1 MTTTAQAHGPF
12 KQSGIGP
19 FAGVLVADFGRVL
32 AGPYCT
38 MLLADLGA
46 TVIKVESPLGDE
58 TRSWAPPQYGD
69 EATYFLS
76 VNRNKQSVV
85 LDFRQPE
92 DLRLARR
99 LAERA
104 DVVTENFKPGG
115 LRKFGLDYDSVVQTN
130 PDVVYASITGFGTEG
145 GAELPGY
152 DLLVQALSG
161 LMSVTGAPA
170 TEGFRSGIAVFD
182 VITGLHTGIAIA
194 SALFHRQ
201 RTGVGQHVELNL
213 MLSALSGM
221 VNQTGGYLLSGHVP
235 TRMGNEH
242 PSIYPYAPF
251 PTGDGEL
258 VLAIGN
264 DGQFRGLC
272 DALGLQELADDIRF
286 ATNADRSAHRDE
298 LRPLLVGRLAERSA
312 REWFDLLTAVKIP
325 CAPILDVGGGID
337 FAESIG
343 LDPVVVAGEADRA
356 MPTIRNPIQFQR
368 TPASYR
374 NAAPTLDQDG
384 DAIRRWLS
392 DTAPASREKF
402 RPDERVSGE
411 EFPRDGR
418 VAAADQDHDPCS

>member
-1 MTTTAQAHGPF
+1 MTTPTALNREPLPR
-12 KQSGIGP
+12 SETGP

-58 TRSWAPPQYGD
+58 TRSWTPPQYRD

-76 VNRNKQSVV
+76 VNRNKQSVT
-85 LDFRQPE
+85 LDLRKPE
-92 DLRLARR
+92 DLRLAQR

-104 DVVTENFKPGG
+104 DVVTENFKPGR
-115 LRKFGLDYDSVVQTN
+115 LERFGLDSVARTN

-145 GAELPGY
+145 GADLPGY

-161 LMSVTGAPA
+161 LMSLTGAPA
-170 TEGFRSGIAVFD
+170 TDGFRAGVAVFD
-182 VITGLHTGIAIA
+182 VITGLHTAIAIA

-213 MLSALSGM
+213 MSSALSGM
-221 VNQTGGYLLSGHVP
+221 VNQTGGYLLSGSVP
-235 TRMGNEH
+235 TRMGNDH

-251 PTGDGEL
+251 PTADGDL

-264 DGQFRGLC
+264 DAQFRNLC
-272 DALGLQELADDIRF
+272 DAIGLAELADDPRF
-286 ATNADRSAHRDE
+286 ARNADRSAHRDE
-298 LRPLLVGRLAERSA
+298 LRPILTERLAARSA
-312 REWFDLLTAVKIP
+312 HEWFDLLTAVHIP

-337 FAESIG
+337 FAESVG
-343 LDPVVVAGEADRA
+343 LDPVVVAGEGDRA
-356 MPTIRNPIQFQR
+356 MPTIRNPIRFSR

-374 NAAPTLDQDG
+374 NGAPALDQDG
-384 DAIRRWLS
+384 DAIRRWLA
-392 DTAPASREKF
+392 DDAPGHVDPETDQAPHAMPASMTR
-402 RPDERVSGE
+402 GE
-411 EFPRDGR
+411 
-418 VAAADQDHDPCS
+418 